1 MTKKE
6 KEYLIKEVVRM
17 MKECD
22 DIELLHLIYVLLLN
36 NRY

>member
-6 KEYLIKEVVRM
+6 KECLIKEVVRM
-17 MKECD
+17 LKECD

>member
-1 MTKKE
+1 ME
-6 KEYLIKEVVRM
+6 KNEKYLIKEITRM
-17 MKECD
+17 LKECD